1 MTADTL
7 RNDPGNGLDALKL
20 GARRTHNSRLVG
32 AEAAGLLLSLGVW
45 TWIPERWPL
54 ALPFL
59 AISAFGIWGVTDHTL
74 VAGRRTMSQ
83 PLWIF
88 LRVFRWT
95 VGLAGVVAAV
105 AALYLVVG
113 ELIGTV
119 VS

>member
-7 RNDPGNGLDALKL
+7 RNDPGNGLNALKSS
-20 GARRTHNSRLVG
+20 ARRTPDSRLVG
-32 AEAAGLLLSLGVW
+32 TEAAGLLFSLVIW
-45 TWIPERWPL
+45 IWIPERWPL

-59 AISAFGIWGVTDHTL
+59 AISAFGMWGVTDHTL

-83 PLWIF
+83 PLWVF
-88 LRVFRWT
+88 LRVFRWI
-95 VGLAGVVAAV
+95 VGFAGVVAVV
-105 AALYLVVG
+105 ATLYLIVG